1 MTRKFNVNGDCKP
14 ELHYMADIS
23 DKIHKI
29 VQMIEDGEY
38 FTITRAR
45 QYGKTTTLQI
55 LGKCLQEKYEVISLD
70 FQMLSHA
77 DFENEQSFVAAFSGE
92 VLERARNIPEKI
104 KEQLILL
111 TMEAGSR
118 NTLSVLFKCLI
129 EWCGISEKKLV
140 LMIDETD
147 SAANNQV
154 FFDFLSQLRG
164 YYIRREQ
171 TTTFRSVI
179 LAGVYDIKNLRQKIR
194 PDDAHKL
201 NSPWNIA
208 ADFLVDMSFSAK
220 EISKMLTDY
229 DNDHHTKMDIPALS
243 RLLYD
248 YTSGYPFLV
257 SRICK
262 LMDERLAD
270 TEEFSDLDSIWT
282 KEGFLT
288 AVRILLSEKNT
299 LFESLFRKLTDY
311 PELRSLL
318 YMLLFQGQSILYN
331 PEDQAIDM
339 AIMFG
344 FVKISNASVIVAN
357 RIFETRLYNMFL
369 ALPELQTNELYRA
382 ALQHKNQFVKNGHLD
397 MKLVLEK
404 FTAHFDEIYGDQKQN
419 FIEEDGRRFF
429 LLYLK
434 PIINGQGN
442 YYIESRTRNLERT
455 DVIVD
460 YGGEQFIIEMKIWH
474 GNAYHERGEAQ
485 LLDYLEYYHLE
496 KGYLLSFNFNKKK
509 TVGVKEVFIHNRT
522 IIEAV
527 V

>member
-23 DKIHKI
+23 DKIRKI
-29 VQMIEDGEY
+29 AKMVEDGEY
-38 FTITRAR
+38 FTINRAR

-55 LGKCLQEKYEVISLD
+55 LGKYLQEQYEVVSLD

-92 VLERARNIPEKI
+92 VLERARNIPETI
-104 KEQLILL
+104 KEQLSLL
-111 TMEAGSR
+111 TMEAGGR
-118 NTLSVLFKCLI
+118 KTLSVLFKSLI
-129 EWCGISEKKLV
+129 EWCKSSEKKIV
-140 LMIDETD
+140 LMIDEAD
-147 SAANNQV
+147 SATNNQV

-171 TTTFRSVI
+171 TATFQSVI

-194 PDDAHKL
+194 PNDEHKQ

-208 ADFLVDMSFSAK
+208 ADFLVDMSLSVE
-220 EISKMLTDY
+220 EISKMLSDY
-229 DNDHHTKMDIPALS
+229 ENDHHTEMDILTLS

-248 YTSGYPFLV
+248 YTSGYPFLI

-262 LMDERLAD
+262 LMDERLTD
-270 TEEFSDLDSIWT
+270 TDEFPDLHSVWT
-282 KEGFLT
+282 KKGFLT
-288 AVRILLSEKNT
+288 AVRILLNEKNT
-299 LFESLFRKLTDY
+299 LFESLFQKLTDY

-318 YMLLFQGQSILYN
+318 YILLFQGQSILYN
-331 PEDQAIDM
+331 PEDQAVDM

-369 ALPELQTNELYRA
+369 ALPELQTNEMYRA
-382 ALQHKNQFVKNGHLD
+382 ALQNKNQFVKNGHLD
-397 MKLVLEK
+397 MTRVLER
-404 FTAHFDEIYGDQKQN
+404 FTAHFDEIFGDQKQS
-419 FIEEDGRRFF
+419 FIEEDGRRYF

-474 GNAYHERGEAQ
+474 GNAYNERGEEQ
-485 LLDYLEYYHLE
+485 LLNYLDYYHLE
-496 KGYLLSFNFNKKK
+496 KGYMLSFNFNKKK
-509 TVGVKEVFIHNRT
+509 TVGINEIFIRNKT